1 MKIETQTLSQPER
14 RERPGHAAAALHFPE
29 SLNKGNCPAI
39 VSRLRDPG
47 NL

>member
-1 MKIETQTLSQPER
+1 MLPAYAGSVAASIGTQ
-14 RERPGHAAAALHFPE
+14 GHAAASLHFSE

-39 VSRLRDPG
+39 VSRDPG